1 MQMRYLANSLM
12 MFACAAVSFAAPPID
27 LELATERGV
36 QITAPQEWLQLLAG
50 IGIENVRIRGAKPSD
65 AAKVTNRGTAERP
78 SFEVL
83 GILTARDQL
92 RLAGGTFSR
101 ADRARIKD
109 YFDRLA
115 ADGAESLTAPRGM
128 FGLTDKEIAAVFAD
142 LAQPIDFET
151 KGQAPRA
158 VMNGLQ
164 SKFAS
169 KLVFDANADR
179 LLRDAKPLADELK
192 GISAG
197 TGLAIVLRP
206 NGLVLRP
213 EKSRGEPVV
222 YRVEAAASAGSTTT
236 GGPPAATATLD
247 RGGRTDD
254 HAIKHWPIGWE
265 PHDAPGRTAPSLFET
280 LNAEIDGYT
289 LSETLA
295 AIGPRIKIPM
305 YVDHASLAAHKI
317 DPSKIQVRMAKTR
330 ASYKLIIDRA
340 LAQARLGSQVRIDEA
355 GNAFLWI
362 TR

>member
-1 MQMRYLANSLM
+1 MKLHLFAIPIIILAWAAASL
-12 MFACAAVSFAAPPID
+12 AAPPIN

-50 IGIENVRIRGAKPSD
+50 IGIENVRIRGAKPGD
-65 AAKVTNRGTAERP
+65 AAKVTNHGTADRP
-78 SFEVL
+78 SFEVV

-92 RLAGGTFSR
+92 RLSGGTFSR
-101 ADRARIKD
+101 ADRAKIKD
-109 YFDRLA
+109 YFDRLI

-128 FGLTDKEIAAVFAD
+128 FGLTEKEIAALFAD

-158 VMNGLQ
+158 MINGLQ
-164 SKFAS
+164 SKFKS
-169 KLVFDANADR
+169 KLVFDANAEQ
-179 LLRDAKPLADELK
+179 LLRESPPVTDELK

-197 TGLAIVLRP
+197 TSLAIVLRP

-222 YRVEAAASAGSTTT
+222 YRVTA
-236 GGPPAATATLD
+236 GGPPVATNNFNRA
-247 RGGRTDD
+247 GKTDD
-254 HAIKHWPIGWE
+254 VAIKHWPIGWE

-289 LSETLA
+289 LTETLA
-295 AIGPRIKIPM
+295 AIAPRIKIPM
-305 YVDHASLAAHKI
+305 LIDHASLAANKV
-317 DPSKIQVRMAKTR
+317 DPSKVQIRMAKLR

-340 LAQARLGSQVRIDEA
+340 LAQARLGSQVRVDEA
-355 GNAFLWI
+355 GNPFLWI